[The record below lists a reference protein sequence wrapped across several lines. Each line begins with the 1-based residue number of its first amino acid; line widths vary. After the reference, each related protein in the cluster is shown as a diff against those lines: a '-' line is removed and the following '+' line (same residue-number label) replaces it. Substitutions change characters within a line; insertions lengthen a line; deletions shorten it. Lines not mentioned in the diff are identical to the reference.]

1 MVHSWPPGGW
11 GDAGKGGREA
21 WHRQHLDRWLYQLFT
36 ACYIGCV
43 ISMMMESDNT
53 LRQGFLWVCCISEF
67 GLGRKRQA
75 DKRAQQLQIH
85 GSVRAW
91 SWESTCACFVCL
103 FPADMPRSGTLCSIK
118 AMFGLINHDIARPP
132 PPAPLVWRPLSHMS
146 RTAAV
151 HFCSSVMASFSS
163 PLLGRS
169 FFLFFCFALGSK
181 WLCCRCLHTQR
192 ERTHATCA
200 IIHSWDFRLT
210 FHQTTACIEYKGGR
224 EERGIPSAPTPIKVQ
239 SWEQSISDCMFWVG
253 NLIFLKAS
261 TWL

>member
-91 SWESTCACFVCL
+91 SWESTCACFVCF

-118 AMFGLINHDIARPP
+118 AMFGLINHDIARRPP
-132 PPAPLVWRPLSHMS
+132 PPPS
-146 RTAAV
+146 
-151 HFCSSVMASFSS
+151 CG
-163 PLLGRS
+163 GRS
-169 FFLFFCFALGSK
+169 VTCPGQLLFTSAVVLWRVFHHHFWDAAFFFFFVSPWDPNDCAVDACTHSE
-181 WLCCRCLHTQR
+181 REHTQLVPLFIR
-192 ERTHATCA
+192 ETSDWPSIKPPHALSTRA
-200 IIHSWDFRLT
+200 
-210 FHQTTACIEYKGGR
+210 GGKK
-224 EERGIPSAPTPIKVQ
+224 EESLLPRHP
-239 SWEQSISDCMFWVG
+239 
-253 NLIFLKAS
+253 
-261 TWL
+261 